1 MKLNQYLVAASLLLS
16 SVSVASI
23 DLPHP
28 TLKLSESR
36 SLLPGRYVDFSENL
50 DGYPYHDYVKANL
63 KPTVY
68 FQDFYNPFWNQTPQ
82 ARQYW
87 LYYVNNI
94 WLDTHISDWELV
106 AYFFD
111 KNSKH
116 AAVSSRYYRDP
127 YRKQ

>member
-36 SLLPGRYVDFSENL
+36 SLLPGRYVDFSANL

-68 FQDFYNPFWNQTPQ
+68 FQDSTIRFGIRHLRLENTGSITLITFGLTPTS
-82 ARQYW
+82 
-87 LYYVNNI
+87 LIGN
-94 WLDTHISDWELV
+94 
-106 AYFFD
+106 
-111 KNSKH
+111 
-116 AAVSSRYYRDP
+116 
-127 YRKQ
+127 